1 MRFIQSAYTG
11 SVHGIESG
19 KEQIYAN
26 EHGKC
31 AEQKPAKTCRH
42 GAMINITQELSLA
55 AYRADI
61 AITKVDGTLARLL
74 IIAFSGHKYQPRTR
88 AEYAS
93 IRLRLILPGV
103 NL

>member
-19 KEQIYAN
+19 KKQIYAN

-42 GAMINITQELSLA
+42 GAMIHITPKLSLA

-61 AITKVDGTLARLL
+61 AIAKVDGTLARLL
-74 IIAFSGHKYQPRTR
+74 IMAFPRHKYQARTK

-93 IRLRLILPGV
+93 IKLRLMFPG
-103 NL
+103 